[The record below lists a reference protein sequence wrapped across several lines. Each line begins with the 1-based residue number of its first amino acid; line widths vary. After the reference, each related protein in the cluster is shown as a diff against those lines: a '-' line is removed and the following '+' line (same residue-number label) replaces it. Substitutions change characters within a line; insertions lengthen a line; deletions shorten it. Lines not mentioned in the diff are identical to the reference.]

1 MNTKKFA
8 SSTLIFR
15 KLVKNVLV
23 NKGNKLRKREMG
35 NMWARTGNAMA
46 EEGRGP
52 GRHPHTCLRVL
63 GS

>member
-23 NKGNKLRKREMG
+23 NKGNKLRKKEMG
-35 NMWARTGNAMA
+35 NKKQGIQQKGGKKNPWD
-46 EEGRGP
+46 EGKWRA
-52 GRHPHTCLRVL
+52 
-63 GS
+63 

>member
-35 NMWARTGNAMA
+35 NKKQGIQQKGGKKNPWD
-46 EEGRGP
+46 EGKWRA
-52 GRHPHTCLRVL
+52 
-63 GS
+63 